1 MNAQT
6 PDPSLEKLEDKIG
19 EALLNRRLRSWISDD
34 RQRGMLL
41 DLIDK
46 EKGGELEIPSRDT
59 GYRDSDSWGL
69 EQPRP
74 LLDPLHKKITLVTH
88 RDKIEQIL
96 GDRKNYSNRIYAELG
111 GGNFMLALDPEF
123 GTAHKAQREAYCS
136 SFRTDDKTLRDL
148 SRCACEAA
156 AIMSLRAPEFDLA
169 QFAEQAALR
178 FSQKLLGYALADFR
192 LLESAL
198 RAGYRALVYQVL
210 GRHFATDPT
219 TIPLAKAAMAQL
231 LKRTSD
237 LIDAYAVDDEDEL
250 KGTDDRAVPTGHKR
264 VLPRLAKLESNLNGE
279 QRAILAVGAA
289 FGTVGNVQAA
299 ACIVVKSL
307 FATPTLFEI
316 AQNLAQLEPTETSGQ
331 YEKQWRF
338 LVEQALRENP
348 PIAFLPRLEVDLH
361 GVAIKE
367 YLLALGGGTRGGK
380 CKQEE
385 DPLIWGLPGGAPH
398 WCVGRKMAW
407 PLIIEIVRHVMG
419 LPALEERLDAEDA
432 SVIGLKKRWGFA
444 CESYPLT
451 HQRDRRVAQASLN
464 VAMRIRPP
472 VKDNA
477 DRLREVIR
485 SGAPRIEEALREAR
499 HVHFAWFE
507 LIESDTVL
515 VLHTVYDGP
524 FSAYIQHF
532 ALRVGDVFDS
542 LFECIENP
550 PPTPVDKF
558 PNEFVAHIQRYDRA
572 PAMGYFFSAYPNS
585 EVARILRSEDDA
597 RQP

>member
-1 MNAQT
+1 MDAQT
-6 PDPSLEKLEDKIG
+6 PDPSLENLEEKIG
-19 EALLNRRLRSWISDD
+19 EGLLNRRLRSWISDD
-34 RQRGMLL
+34 RQRAMLF
-41 DLIDK
+41 DLIN
-46 EKGGELEIPSRDT
+46 EKRDGELDIPSRDT

-69 EQPRP
+69 ELPRP
-74 LLDPLHKKITLVTH
+74 QLDPLHKTITLVTR
-88 RDKIEQIL
+88 RDKIEKIL
-96 GDRKNYSNRIYAELG
+96 EDRKTYSNRVYSELG

-123 GTAHKAQREAYCS
+123 EPTHKAQREAYCTC
-136 SFRTDDKTLRDL
+136 FRTDDQTLREL
-148 SRCACEAA
+148 SRHACEAA
-156 AIMSLRAPEFDLA
+156 AIMSFKAPEIDVA

-178 FSQKLLGYALADFR
+178 FSQKLLGYAMADFR

-210 GRHFATDPT
+210 GRHIATDPT
-219 TIPLAKAAMAQL
+219 AIPVAKAAMAQL
-231 LKRTSD
+231 LRRTSD

-250 KGTDDRAVPTGHKR
+250 KGTHDRAVPTNHQR
-264 VLPRLAKLESNLNGE
+264 VLPRLAKLKSELNGE
-279 QRAILAVGAA
+279 QRAILALGAA

-299 ACIVVKSL
+299 ACIAVKSF
-307 FATPTLFEI
+307 FATATRFEW
-316 AQNLAQLEPTETSGQ
+316 ARKLAQLETSETPSQ
-331 YEKQWRF
+331 YDKRWRV
-338 LVEQALRENP
+338 LIEQALRANP
-348 PIAFLPRLEVDLH
+348 PIAFLPRIEVDQ
-361 GVAIKE
+361 GRVAVKE
-367 YLLALGGGTRGGK
+367 YLLALGGGTQNGK
-380 CKQEE
+380 CQDEE
-385 DPLIWGLPGGAPH
+385 DPLIWGLPTSAPH
-398 WCVGRKMAW
+398 WCVGRNMAW
-407 PLIIEIVRHVMG
+407 PLIIQIVRHVMR
-419 LPALEERLDAEDA
+419 LPALEERLDPEDA

-451 HQRDRRVAQASLN
+451 HQRDRRVAQSSLN

-532 ALRVGDVFDS
+532 ALKVGEVFDN

-585 EVARILRSEDDA
+585 EVAHILRSEDDA

>member
-1 MNAQT
+1 MDVQT
-6 PDPSLEKLEDKIG
+6 PDPSLAELDKKVG
-19 EALLNRRLRSWISDD
+19 AALFNRRLRSWISND
-34 RQRGMLL
+34 RQRGMLF
-41 DLIDK
+41 DLINR
-46 EKGGELEIPSRDT
+46 EKSGELEIPSRDT

-69 EQPRP
+69 ERPRP
-74 LLDPLHKKITLVTH
+74 PLNPLHSKITLVTG
-88 RDKIEQIL
+88 RNKIEKIL
-96 GDRKNYSNRIYAELG
+96 KDRTQYSNRIYAELG
-111 GGNFMLALDPEF
+111 GGNFMLALDPGV
-123 GTAHKAQREAYCS
+123 GTAHKAQREAFCCT
-136 SFRTDDKTLRDL
+136 FQTQDHTLREL
-148 SRCACEAA
+148 SRYACEAA

-178 FSQKLLGYALADFR
+178 FSQKLLGYSVADFR

-219 TIPLAKAAMAQL
+219 AIPLAKAAMAQL

-237 LIDAYAVDDEDEL
+237 LIDAYAVDDKDEL
-250 KGTDDRAVPTGHKR
+250 KGTDDLAVPTSHQR
-264 VLPRLAKLESNLNGE
+264 VLPRLAKLESDLNGE

-299 ACIVVKSL
+299 VCIVVKSF
-307 FATPTLFEI
+307 FATAARFEF
-316 AQNLAQLEPTETSGQ
+316 ARNLAQLEPMGASGQ
-331 YEKQWRF
+331 YDQQWRS
-338 LVEQALRENP
+338 LVEEALRENP
-348 PIAFLPRLEVDLH
+348 PIAFLPRLKVNQA
-361 GVAIKE
+361 GVAIDE
-367 YLLALGGGTRGGK
+367 YLLALGGGTNSGE
-380 CKQEE
+380 CQQEE
-385 DPLIWGLPGGAPH
+385 DPLIWGLPTSAPH

-407 PLIIEIVRHVMG
+407 PLIIEIVRHVMR
-419 LPALEERLDAEDA
+419 LPALEERLDPEDA
-432 SVIGLKKRWGFA
+432 SIIGLKKRWGFA

-451 HQRDRRVAQASLN
+451 HQRDRRVAQSSLN
-464 VAMRIRPP
+464 VAMRIKAP
-472 VKDNA
+472 VKDYA

-507 LIESDTVL
+507 LIESDTVV

-532 ALRVGDVFDS
+532 ALKVGDVFDS

-585 EVARILRSEDDA
+585 EVARILRSEDDE
-597 RQP
+597 RRP